1 MAKNRGGRPTSYSKE
16 MLEKANEYLASCYD
30 DDKEVDETLEPQG
43 HGGAL
48 KRERKQELKVKIP
61 TRGGLAI
68 YLGVSRDT
76 LYEWA
81 SKHDEFSDIMEW
93 LGSEQEDRLINNG
106 LSGAYNPTIAKLL
119 LYKHG
124 YSEKIEQEL
133 SNPDGSLNPINALT
147 ADELRKLA
155 GK

>member
-1 MAKNRGGRPTSYSKE
+1 METGGRPTLYSEE
-16 MLEKANEYLASCYD
+16 MLVKANEYLDSCYD
-30 DDKEVDETLEPQG
+30 DDKEVDETLEEQP

-48 KRERKQELKVKIP
+48 KRERKQELIVRIP
-61 TRGGLAI
+61 TKGGLAR

-81 SKHDEFSDIMEW
+81 KQHEAFSDIMEW

-119 LYKHG
+119 LAKHG
-124 YSEKIEQEL
+124 YSEKIETDVTTNGE
-133 SNPDGSLNPINALT
+133 SINPYAALT
-147 ADELRKLA
+147 TEELRKLA